1 MGLNIALV
9 DLDSSLVGHWNRC
22 FGGEAQVSARLG
34 DYFSHPADAMVSPA
48 NSFGFM
54 DGGLDLAIRNTLGE
68 QIQQRVQGA
77 IQVRYHGEL
86 PVGSALIVETQH
98 QSWPYLIVAPTMR
111 LPADVSDSLNAYL
124 AFRAILLE
132 IKRFNVGHPDHPI
145 RSVLCPGLAT
155 GVGGM
160 AAEFCAVQMWEAYQ
174 QCARPA
180 TLPNL
185 AEIWA
190 LERRLQ
196 RVQ

>member
-9 DLDSSLVGHWNRC
+9 DLDSSLVGHWSER
-22 FGGEAQVSARLG
+22 FAGEPQVSARLG

-54 DGGLDLAIRNTLGE
+54 DGGLDLAIREVLG
-68 QIQQRVQGA
+68 QRIQQRVQGA
-77 IQVRYHGEL
+77 IQVRHHGEL
-86 PVGSALIVETQH
+86 PVGSALMVETQH
-98 QSWPYLIVAPTMR
+98 PSWPHLIVAPTMR

-132 IKRFNVGHPDHPI
+132 IKRFNASKPEQPI
-145 RSVLCPGLAT
+145 RSVLCPGLGT
-155 GVGGM
+155 GVGRL
-160 AAEFCAVQMWEAYQ
+160 APERCALQMWEAYQ
-174 QCARPA
+174 QCVRPA

-190 LERRLQ
+190 LEQRLQ